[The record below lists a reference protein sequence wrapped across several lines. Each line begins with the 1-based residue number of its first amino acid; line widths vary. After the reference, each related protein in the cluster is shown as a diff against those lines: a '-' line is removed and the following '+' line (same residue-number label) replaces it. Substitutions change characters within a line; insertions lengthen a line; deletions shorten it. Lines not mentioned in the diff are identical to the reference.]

1 MKEPEGETPV
11 PRDLK
16 KFTAAGPLPHVSSP
30 GTEGSPALDP
40 GLRLLHLK
48 QQPRDPALGDWLEW
62 RLCVIVAA
70 VLHDWRNT
78 CAPRPRAKQPWAL
91 VQRVTLG
98 QSFPPI
104 RVTASTNEN
113 FKKMNLMTFKGLSLR
128 SQVLILGYQGLMRQ
142 GWWSREPAEGAPS
155 SRETGFGPWVG
166 LGGSGSAG

>member
-1 MKEPEGETPV
+1 M
-11 PRDLK
+11 
-16 KFTAAGPLPHVSSP
+16 SSP

-62 RLCVIVAA
+62 RVCVIVAA

-78 CAPRPRAKQPWAL
+78 SAPRPRAKQPWAL

-128 SQVLILGYQGLMRQ
+128 SQVLILGLSRFDEAGLVEQGTSRGRSQQQ
-142 GWWSREPAEGAPS
+142 GNRLWSMGGA
-155 SRETGFGPWVG
+155 GGGVG
-166 LGGSGSAG
+166 VRGRGWGKGSFPTPVSD